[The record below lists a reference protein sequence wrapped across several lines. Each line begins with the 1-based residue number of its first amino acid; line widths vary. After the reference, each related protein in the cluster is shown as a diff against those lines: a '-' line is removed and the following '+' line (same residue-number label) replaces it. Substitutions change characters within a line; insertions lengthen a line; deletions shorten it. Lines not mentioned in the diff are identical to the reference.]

1 MALDFDG
8 EGDLVEVVERVD
20 GVAEALVVLVGEVE
34 VVDGL
39 VDGAVVDGLRRLEL
53 SIEWESVLLE
63 F

>member
-34 VVDGL
+34 VVDSL

-53 SIEWESVLLE
+53 SIEWESVLLC
-63 F
+63 

>member
-1 MALDFDG
+1 MGLDFDG

-20 GVAEALVVLVGEVE
+20 GFAEALVVLVGEVE

-53 SIEWESVLLE
+53 SIEWESVLLC
-63 F
+63 

>member
-20 GVAEALVVLVGEVE
+20 GFAEALVVLVGEVE

-53 SIEWESVLLE
+53 SIEWESVLLC
-63 F
+63 